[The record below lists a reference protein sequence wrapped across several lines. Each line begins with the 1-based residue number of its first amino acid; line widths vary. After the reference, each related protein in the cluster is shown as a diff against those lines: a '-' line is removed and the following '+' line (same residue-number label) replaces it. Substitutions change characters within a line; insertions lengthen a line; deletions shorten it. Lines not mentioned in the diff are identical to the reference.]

1 EGIPA
6 AADIVNLRY
15 KSCSEMEGQD
25 QIHASTISV
34 TKNCTFRFT
43 VAKIS
48 ACKVGTGEIG
58 SSKIT
63 KRNIAS
69 R

>member
-1 EGIPA
+1 M
-6 AADIVNLRY
+6 DIASS
-15 KSCSEMEGQD
+15 K
-25 QIHASTISV
+25 IHASTISM
-34 TKNCTFRFT
+34 TKNSTFRFT

-48 ACKVGTGEIG
+48 ACKISTGEIG
-58 SSKIT
+58 SPKIT